1 MTDIEVLL
9 TVLGEIVTRDIA
21 RSEHPKGLKEN
32 LKVAKKGGE
41 VAKDARKSYEKATNK
56 SAISKDNA
64 LNYQYANEQQKIESK
79 VNE

>member
-9 TVLGEIVTRDIA
+9 TDLGEIVTRDIA

-41 VAKDARKSYEKATNK
+41 VAKDARKSYENATKK
-56 SAISKDNA
+56 SAISKENA
-64 LNYQYANEQQKIESK
+64 LNYQYDDGQLKIESAS
-79 VNE
+79 NE